1 MLYLNYLIFY
11 LIGYV
16 IFFIVM
22 YYNKLV
28 YPNFDATL
36 KQMLPMYLLSFIWP
50 IILFYVIT
58 VTILKYVSTGVL
70 VVYVYIKDFILNIFK
85 NLKKLKG
92 GKK

>member
-16 IFFIVM
+16 IF
-22 YYNKLV
+22 
-28 YPNFDATL
+28 
-36 KQMLPMYLLSFIWP
+36 LPMYLLSFIWP